1 MENQIT
7 MFDAQENK
15 GGANRFGVTFKAID
29 SVLGSGYEQKV
40 SELAL
45 HDKVAHR
52 AARKNMQIHSAIIA
66 EKDGEFV
73 GFFTFQRNHKAK
85 EFCFLQSALWD
96 DYRDKD
102 LYRQM
107 VEAVIE
113 QNTDGYPAL
122 ITVGRKSDL
131 ETPELF
137 EGLGFK

>member
-73 GFFTFQRNHKAK
+73 GFFNIQFSTSTQVFHFGFYTQNAVTF
-85 EFCFLQSALWD
+85 
-96 DYRDKD
+96 
-102 LYRQM
+102 
-107 VEAVIE
+107 
-113 QNTDGYPAL
+113 T
-122 ITVGRKSDL
+122 
-131 ETPELF
+131 
-137 EGLGFK
+137 GLGQKMPGSFMRIMVWADPGQA